1 MAVKITATLTLRTTE
16 SNAIFKEALYEAMQ
30 ELFEIEILSTAKELV
45 PVLAE
50 ATTERFP
57 GQLRESIDAKVT
69 KLKRGVRGKVF
80 TTSGYG
86 GYVELGTKKM
96 DAEPYIYPAFQEHI
110 NKLPGLVKE
119 AIANFV
125 PKSEFSTGQSAAP
138 EGDVG

>member
-1 MAVKITATLTLRTTE
+1 MAVKIVATLHLRTTE
-16 SNAIFKEALYEAMQ
+16 SSALFKEALFEAMQ

-45 PVLAE
+45 PVLKE
-50 ATTERFP
+50 ATSERFP

-119 AIANFV
+119 AITNFV
-125 PKSEFSTGQSAAP
+125 PKSDLAKGQGSTQEN
-138 EGDVG
+138 EGG